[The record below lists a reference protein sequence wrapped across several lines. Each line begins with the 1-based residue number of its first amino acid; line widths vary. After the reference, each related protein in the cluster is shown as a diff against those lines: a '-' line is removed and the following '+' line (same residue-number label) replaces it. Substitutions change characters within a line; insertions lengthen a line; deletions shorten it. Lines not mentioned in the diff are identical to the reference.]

1 MIPDAGMARFGRGRK
16 ERSLERR
23 IEEAWVRFLR
33 AFAAFNGLV
42 ILWLALMITADVL
55 VRWITGRPFV
65 GVFEISRI
73 LFVPVI
79 FMVLA
84 LVQWTDRQVRVDAL
98 VGRTRGRVKVS
109 VRAFD
114 QVLTLGFFLILL
126 WTGSENWLE
135 AFQRDYVGMGMLEI
149 PHAIPMGF
157 LIIGTFLMVLTLV
170 LLLLKSVRQLIT
182 GVGADESVLPYSP
195 PTEET

>member
-1 MIPDAGMARFGRGRK
+1 M
-16 ERSLERR
+16 ECR
-23 IEEAWVRFLR
+23 IEKVWARVLR
-33 AFAAFNGLV
+33 AFAALNGIV

-79 FMVLA
+79 FTVLA
-84 LVQWTDRQVRVDAL
+84 LVQWTDRQVRVDAV
-98 VGRTRGRVKVS
+98 VGHTRGRVKVCM
-109 VRAFD
+109 RAFD
-114 QVLTLGFFLILL
+114 QVLALGFFLILL

-135 AFQRDYVGMGMLEI
+135 AFQRNYVGMGMLEI
-149 PHAIPMGF
+149 PHAIPIGF
-157 LIIGTFLMVLTLV
+157 LVIGTFLIVLTLV

-195 PTEET
+195 PTEES

>member
-1 MIPDAGMARFGRGRK
+1 M
-16 ERSLERR
+16 ERR
-23 IEEAWVRFLR
+23 IEEVWVRILR
-33 AFAAFNGLV
+33 AFAALNGLV

-84 LVQWTDRQVRVDAL
+84 LVQWSDRQVRVDAL
-98 VGRTRGRVKVS
+98 VGRTRGRARVG

-114 QVLTLGFFLILL
+114 QVLALAFFSILL

-135 AFQRDYVGMGMLEI
+135 AFQRNYVGMGMLEI

-157 LIIGTFLMVLTLV
+157 LVFGTFLMVVTLV
-170 LLLLKSVRQLIT
+170 LLLLRSIRQLLG
-182 GVGADESVLPYSP
+182 GVAADEAIEPYSP
-195 PTEET
+195 PLEET